1 MLRSDFT
8 YKVDELI
15 VHEVPTK
22 INSKRYQTSQMYVAG
37 SLKVF
42 LNGMKEQKTDVNII
56 TSTLFEFY
64 DDTEVED
71 IIEVEYVRNT
81 I

>member
-15 VHEVPTK
+15 VHEAPTK
-22 INSKRYQTSQMYVAG
+22 ISAVRYQTSQSFVAG

-42 LNGMKEQKTDVNII
+42 LNGLKEQIADVNII
-56 TSTLFEFY
+56 TSTIFEFY
-64 DDTEVED
+64 DSREIGDLVEVS
-71 IIEVEYVRNT
+71 YVRKT